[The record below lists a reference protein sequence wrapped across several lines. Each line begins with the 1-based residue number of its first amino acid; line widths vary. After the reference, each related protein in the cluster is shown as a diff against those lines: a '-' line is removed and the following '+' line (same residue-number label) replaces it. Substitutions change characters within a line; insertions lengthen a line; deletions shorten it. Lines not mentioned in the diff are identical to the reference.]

1 MMKKESS
8 LKKILSFNFFDFF
21 RMVATALT
29 QNLYLGKWRQ
39 PYQLPPLEKGV
50 QTLSIER

>member
-1 MMKKESS
+1 MLQEGSHGS
-8 LKKILSFNFFDFF
+8 LLI
-21 RMVATALT
+21 MVATALT